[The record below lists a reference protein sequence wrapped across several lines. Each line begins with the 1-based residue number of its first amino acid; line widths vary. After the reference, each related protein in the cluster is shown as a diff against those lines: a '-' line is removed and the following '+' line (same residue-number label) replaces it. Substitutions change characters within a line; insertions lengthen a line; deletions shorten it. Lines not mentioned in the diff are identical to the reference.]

1 MKKIRFGVIG
11 TNNITDWVI
20 AGGRE
25 DERFEL
31 AAVCSRTRERAEEF
45 AAKHS
50 IPHIFT
56 SLEEMA
62 KHCNAQLYACSAKYS
77 VHG

>member
-25 DERFEL
+25 DQRFEL
-31 AAVCSRTRERAEEF
+31 TAVCSRTQELTSCG
-45 AAKHS
+45 KHMVPY
-50 IPHIFT
+50 I
-56 SLEEMA
+56 
-62 KHCNAQLYACSAKYS
+62 C
-77 VHG
+77 